1 MARKSSIKRLPAEIR
16 KHLERRLREDSMSLD
31 ELIADLQDHFPGADT
46 PSRSALHRYRVN
58 LEEMMGRMRE
68 IETASA
74 VLVGELGEGVGDKA
88 GALLAQAVTTLATN
102 AAFKAHDQIDEISI
116 TEIGKLARAAKAAL
130 ETRTLSMKERQS
142 IEKATEERLL
152 KEQSKKLDEMGR
164 KGALT
169 PETLTSIRRDIYGI
183 V

>member
-1 MARKSSIKRLPAEIR
+1 MARKSSIKRLPAEVR
-16 KHLERRLREDSMSLD
+16 KHLEKALREDKFTLD
-31 ELIADLQDHFPGADT
+31 ELIADLQQHFPGEET

-102 AAFKAHDQIDEISI
+102 AAFKAHDQIDDISI

-130 ETRTLSMKERQS
+130 ETRTLSLKERTAV
-142 IEKATEERLL
+142 EKAAREKLLREQEERLQEAGRAQGL
-152 KEQSKKLDEMGR
+152 NADQVQFWRKEVLGV
-164 KGALT
+164 G
-169 PETLTSIRRDIYGI
+169 
-183 V
+183 